1 MYWGIYILSLKVID
15 VYEGVRDK
23 VVVLINAVFWNE
35 IIYIWN
41 VSEVVNLVVYFWGL
55 NNFKLGDE
63 IIVFVMEY
71 YSNFVFW

>member
-23 VVVLINAVFWNE
+23 VVVFINVVFWNE

-41 VSEVVNLVVYFWGL
+41 VSEVVNLVFYFWGL

>member
-1 MYWGIYILSLKVID
+1 MYWGIYILSSKVID